1 MSASFLGNNGMKLR
15 KLPKTLS
22 VAKVAPVRTLRT
34 EPRGIGARAGL
45 YNTTRWRK
53 LRERVLRRDYYTC
66 QICGAV
72 GAAAGKLVCD
82 HARGH
87 PPNEDEAMFWRGPF
101 QTVCENCHNTVRKT
115 EDTERYNAAI
125 AMG

>member
-1 MSASFLGNNGMKLR
+1 MKIKLR
-15 KLPKTLS
+15 RVKNQMA
-22 VAKVAPVRTLRT
+22 VAKTAVVRTLRT
-34 EPRGIGARAGL
+34 EPRGIGARKGL
-45 YNTTRWRK
+45 YNTARWRK

-66 QICGAV
+66 QICGAT
-72 GAAAGKLVCD
+72 GAVAGKLVCD

-87 PPNEDEAMFWRGPF
+87 PPNEDEDMFWRGPF